1 MSDFHYEP
9 GTAVIPTDDY
19 LNELRKR
26 ICGDPHQL
34 ATFDQYVNMVA
45 ELEEKLEAGD
55 PHVEIEKLS
64 QRIETLR
71 HDLDREEGIVE

>member
-19 LNELRKR
+19 LDELRKR

-34 ATFDQYVNMVA
+34 ARFEEYVTKVA
-45 ELEEKLEAGD
+45 ELEEKIELGESQE
-55 PHVEIEKLS
+55 EIDALAKQIRNAQDE
-64 QRIETLR
+64 
-71 HDLDREEGIVE
+71 LDTAEEM